1 MKIKLCHLGQ
11 FYGAVN
17 SEKNPGTFSVGV
29 HLKEPLRAKL
39 LQQAVDDLMK
49 RLPHMNVRK
58 HSGFF
63 HYYNV
68 MLAEPLKIEKENKHT
83 EPCRYFKRGSHLLR
97 ILYGESH
104 FTLEVLHSVCDGR
117 SLAMAASSLLIRYYE
132 LLAVKVSADG
142 FIDCNSTRQA
152 EEAEDAYIRYTD
164 MRKSKSDKGEDV
176 YVPKHQTTKARF
188 ITQKFDLSVLKPKA
202 KAHGVTITEYIMA
215 HIFSEFAKQRA
226 KESVKKAITCNV
238 PIDCRGFFPSKSLRC
253 FVSHKIVKMPE
264 SVGFTEIAQG
274 IKKQFAEITPDYIQG
289 NISEMEKMIRMG
301 RFVPLFI
308 KKWIIRSVGH
318 SVSAGCST
326 GFSNLGLIK
335 IPKEIQDKVDMYTF
349 SLGAEPNMPY
359 QFACVAT
366 GDKLTLTTTTTAKD
380 TEIIDRISKALL
392 EE

>member
-1 MKIKLCHLGQ
+1 
-11 FYGAVN
+11 
-17 SEKNPGTFSVGV
+17 
-29 HLKEPLRAKL
+29 
-39 LQQAVDDLMK
+39 
-49 RLPHMNVRK
+49 MNVRK